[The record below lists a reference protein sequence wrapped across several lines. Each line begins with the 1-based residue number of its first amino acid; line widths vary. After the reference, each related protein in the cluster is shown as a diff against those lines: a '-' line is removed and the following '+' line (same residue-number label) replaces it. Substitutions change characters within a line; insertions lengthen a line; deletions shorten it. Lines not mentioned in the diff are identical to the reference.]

1 MAGPALPGQLPGTS
15 PSSLPAPISL
25 SSPSSLALQ
34 RAHPVRWTPDS
45 TFLRADLF
53 PAAASARSHSEARR
67 EARAWG
73 GAEGGSGGPPRGPG
87 PAFRDPRAPWRRRG
101 FPSTQ
106 PALGT
111 WTTSSQPC
119 VSCDYARTR
128 HRGPRAQPPSV
139 ECGPGPAGP
148 GHGLFPHAFPS
159 GTGPPL
165 GQATIPESPCAF
177 KMCGFS
183 ISFRI
188 ALPRLSFILPRS
200 PCTEAGGLCP
210 TLPKRGRM
218 LLASVTQ
225 CVSGLYCLSLPHT
238 WVTLTFRE
246 TCCPAWQQRSWELTS
261 WSPWGL
267 SWAVYAASGLCLG
280 VRFKV

>member
-25 SSPSSLALQ
+25 SSPRSLALQ

-111 WTTSSQPC
+111 WTTSSPTLCLLRLCKDQTPGAPC
-119 VSCDYARTR
+119 TATLCRVWPRSSW
-128 HRGPRAQPPSV
+128 PRAWSV
-139 ECGPGPAGP
+139 PTCLPFWNRTSPGS
-148 GHGLFPHAFPS
+148 GHHS
-159 GTGPPL
+159 
-165 GQATIPESPCAF
+165 
-177 KMCGFS
+177 
-183 ISFRI
+183 
-188 ALPRLSFILPRS
+188 
-200 PCTEAGGLCP
+200 
-210 TLPKRGRM
+210 
-218 LLASVTQ
+218 
-225 CVSGLYCLSLPHT
+225 
-238 WVTLTFRE
+238 
-246 TCCPAWQQRSWELTS
+246 
-261 WSPWGL
+261 
-267 SWAVYAASGLCLG
+267 
-280 VRFKV
+280 

>member
-1 MAGPALPGQLPGTS
+1 MVRKGALAGLPGALDPHSETRGHPGGGGAS
-15 PSSLPAPISL
+15 PAPSQPWEL
-25 SSPSSLALQ
+25 
-34 RAHPVRWTPDS
+34 
-45 TFLRADLF
+45 
-53 PAAASARSHSEARR
+53 
-67 EARAWG
+67 
-73 GAEGGSGGPPRGPG
+73 GPLPP
-87 PAFRDPRAPWRRRG
+87 
-101 FPSTQ
+101 
-106 PALGT
+106 
-111 WTTSSQPC
+111 QPC

-267 SWAVYAASGLCLG
+267 SWAVYAGSGLCLG